1 MIMADVLTW
10 FLIIVGSLMVF
21 VAHWLG
27 AFALFPNLVEGCSE
41 RYGRRPIAA
50 TLLGLG
56 ILVPTLLTA
65 GVVSKALAH
74 PAIGALVVALLT
86 IPALVALLGSAG
98 LALRIG
104 TGLNSARDEGEPWRR
119 ALRGG
124 IVLSLV
130 FVLPI
135 LGWFVVLPWV
145 LASGFGAALM
155 TIFAGRRAPMAPV
168 LPSAELRA

>member
-21 VAHWLG
+21 IAHWLG

-41 RYGRRPIAA
+41 RYGKRPIAA

-56 ILVPTLLTA
+56 VLVPMLVTA
-65 GVVSKALAH
+65 AVVSKVLAH
-74 PAIGALVVALLT
+74 PAIGAIVVALLT
-86 IPALVALLGSAG
+86 VPTLLAMIGSAG

-104 TGLNSARDEGEPWRR
+104 GGLSSARDENEPWRR

-155 TIFAGRRAPMAPV
+155 TMFAGRRAPL
-168 LPSAELRA
+168 LPRAELEP